1 MTYIYAIFLVQRK
14 CCSICSGE
22 HCPSCIKNRSN
33 EFFPTGMYKLYFFH
47 VINSTYPVVKLWMYF
62 VSLFQGIN
70 LWKLMGEFNLH
81 GITAPGRV
89 LNELKNL
96 VNPPSIRVFTAL
108 CYGLWYVLM
117 EDLHIHLRL
126 IYFLL
131 LGCVISFCLRLWIN
145 WTKYFYFQNL
155 D

>member
-1 MTYIYAIFLVQRK
+1 
-14 CCSICSGE
+14 
-22 HCPSCIKNRSN
+22 
-33 EFFPTGMYKLYFFH
+33 
-47 VINSTYPVVKLWMYF
+47 MYF

-126 IYFLL
+126 IFFLL

-145 WTKYFYFQNL
+145 
-155 D
+155 